1 MRLFIVSVALL
12 LTTTVGAA
20 QSRWTLSAGP
30 EWAPATNLWGLRLR
44 AEYDLIKPGS
54 PLSLRLEGAGRWGP
68 TQNFSFSYLLAGNG
82 SGGGWDQ
89 YTDLMVGF
97 NASLTPLPRARFA
110 PYLTFGVFAQQSW
123 RHGSRFIFQSSGP
136 PSVYSY
142 SGSEGA
148 IIGAL
153 GLGLRARVG
162 GRTFQVEIRQIQRQH
177 SLSFG
182 TRLPF

>member
-1 MRLFIVSVALL
+1 VRLFIVSAALL
-12 LTTTVGAA
+12 FTTSIAAA

-30 EWAPATNLWGLRLR
+30 EWHRGPAGLWGVRLR

-54 PLSLRLEGAGRWGP
+54 PLSLRLEGAGCWGP
-68 TQNFSFSYLLAGNG
+68 TQYYSFSYALANG
-82 SGGGWDQ
+82 SVSGWDQ
-89 YTDLMVGF
+89 NTDLMVGV

-110 PYLTFGVFAQQSW
+110 PYLTFGVFAQQRW
-123 RHGSRFIFQSSGP
+123 RHGSRFVYQSSGP
-136 PSVYSY
+136 SSVYSY
-142 SGSEGA
+142 AGSEGA
-148 IIGAL
+148 TLGAL

-162 GRTFQVEIRQIQRQH
+162 GRTFQVEIRQMQGQH